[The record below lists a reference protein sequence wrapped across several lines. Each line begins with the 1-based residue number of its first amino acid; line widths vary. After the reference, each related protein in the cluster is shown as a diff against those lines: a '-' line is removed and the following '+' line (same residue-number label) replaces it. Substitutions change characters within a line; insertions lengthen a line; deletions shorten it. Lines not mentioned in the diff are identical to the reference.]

1 MEKRLSTLFL
11 TIYMGRGFYFKTTQ
25 TRLSNW
31 LSLIYLQVLR
41 KHNGEFPIM
50 TKIHN
55 PLQNV
60 SYSKSVPTFLCSW
73 LLLLKNVS
81 FISYC
86 REPVIINPLGKGGG
100 KVGGFWSSQLNWPD
114 PHPPR
119 LCCILLI
126 PPQWQ
131 SFLFIPPFIGK
142 DWSLIVNINV
152 SITQRISLSMPS
164 MLIKSI
170 YLFILMKFYKPFICP
185 CFWYL

>member
-1 MEKRLSTLFL
+1 
-11 TIYMGRGFYFKTTQ
+11 
-25 TRLSNW
+25 
-31 LSLIYLQVLR
+31 
-41 KHNGEFPIM
+41 M

-60 SYSKSVPTFLCSW
+60 SYCKSVPNFLCSW

-100 KVGGFWSSQLNWPD
+100 EVGWILVVTIKLTRSP
-114 PHPPR
+114 PPR

-185 CFWYL
+185 CF